1 MIIIR
6 PPPVCQW
13 AGIERRQNRKT
24 EKRYGQGG
32 EKNRLLRRNNVSG
45 SNISW
50 LKERLIKANR
60 EAVLLENKEISLD
73 RLPIG
78 TRASVTSIRSDGAL
92 RRRMLDLGVISGT
105 EIEPLYTSPSGN
117 PVAYLIRGAVI
128 ALRSDVSS
136 KIMVSA

>member
-1 MIIIR
+1 M
-6 PPPVCQW
+6 
-13 AGIERRQNRKT
+13 
-24 EKRYGQGG
+24 
-32 EKNRLLRRNNVSG
+32 
-45 SNISW
+45 
-50 LKERLIKANR
+50 
-60 EAVLLENKEISLD
+60 ENKEISLD